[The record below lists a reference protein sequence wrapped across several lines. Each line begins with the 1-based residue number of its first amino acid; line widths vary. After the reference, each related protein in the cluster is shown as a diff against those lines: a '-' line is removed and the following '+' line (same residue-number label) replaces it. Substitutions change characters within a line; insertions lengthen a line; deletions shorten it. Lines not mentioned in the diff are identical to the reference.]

1 MRDVP
6 LSSRPTQGTLL
17 LHAPA
22 GTLLPLLL
30 LLLLLLLPDTAPL
43 LLLLL
48 LPPVRCSWICWMGT
62 AQ

>member
-1 MRDVP
+1 MREVP

-22 GTLLPLLL
+22 GTLL
-30 LLLLLLLPDTAPL
+30 LLLLLLPDPAPL

-48 LPPVRCSWICWMGT
+48 PAGHCSWICWMGT

>member
-1 MRDVP
+1 VP

-22 GTLLPLLL
+22 GTLLL
-30 LLLLLLLPDTAPL
+30 LLLLLLLPDPAPL

-48 LPPVRCSWICWMGT
+48 LLPAGHCSWICWMGT